1 MKENTQQVILVPN
14 EIMFYVVIKHTVYDP
29 ATIFLNSL
37 TFLPGLVLVLIVSCL
52 HIYFLEC
59 TEMQNCLWSA
69 YASYLFAA
77 ECKMGGI
84 MK

>member
-1 MKENTQQVILVPN
+1 MKENTQHVILVPN
-14 EIMFYVVIKHTVYDP
+14 GMMFYVVIKYTVYDP
-29 ATIFLNSL
+29 FTIFLNSF

-52 HIYFLEC
+52 HIYFLEY

-69 YASYLFAA
+69 YASYLFMA
-77 ECKMGGI
+77 ECRMGGI